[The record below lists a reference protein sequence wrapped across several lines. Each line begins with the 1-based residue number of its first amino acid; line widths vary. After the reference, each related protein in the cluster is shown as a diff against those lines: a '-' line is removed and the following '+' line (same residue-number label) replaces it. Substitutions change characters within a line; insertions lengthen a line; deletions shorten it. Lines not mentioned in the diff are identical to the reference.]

1 MSWLH
6 PAYLAALLAVPVVIA
21 LYVWAGVQRRRSLRR
36 FGEAALVSRLA
47 TGISP
52 RRRRYR
58 AALTV
63 LAVGCLALALAGPR
77 FGTKLKEVKR
87 EGVDV
92 AIALDVST
100 SMLAQDVAPNRL
112 ARAKNEIK
120 KLLDD
125 LHGDR
130 VALVLF
136 AGDAFVQC
144 PLTSDYNAVRL
155 FLDVAEP
162 SMIPTPG
169 TNFRAAVQT
178 AIQALRTPEAA
189 EDGTER
195 TRVLLIV
202 SDGENHVG
210 GIDDIVERAAD
221 AGLTVYAA
229 GIGETSGAPIPIPTT
244 QGVAYKRDRDG
255 KIVETRLEEST
266 LKQLARKGAYFRI
279 GRTSSTLPQIIPALD
294 RLQRTEYESERFETY
309 AEQFQLPL
317 AFALLLLAAE
327 RLLPEGRR
335 KPEPEYQT

>member
-1 MSWLH
+1 M
-6 PAYLAALLAVPVVIA
+6 PAVIA
-21 LYVWAGVQRRRSLRR
+21 LYVWAGMQRRRSLRR
-36 FGEAALVSRLA
+36 FGDAALVSRLA

-63 LAVGCLALALAGPR
+63 FAIGCLALALAGPR

-87 EGVDV
+87 EGVDL

-100 SMLAQDVAPNRL
+100 SMLAQDVAPDRL
-112 ARAKNEIK
+112 SRAKNEIK

-136 AGDAFVQC
+136 AGDAFIQC

-169 TNFRAAVQT
+169 TDFGAAVQT
-178 AIQALRTPEAA
+178 AIQALRVR
-189 EDGTER
+189 DGGGNDAER

-210 GIDDIVERAAD
+210 GTGAILKEASD
-221 AGLTVYAA
+221 ARLAVYTA
-229 GIGETSGAPIPIPTT
+229 GVGETSGAPIPIRAT
-244 QGVAYKRDRDG
+244 QGLVYKRDRDG
-255 KIVETRLEEST
+255 EIVETRLEEST
-266 LKQLARKGAYFRI
+266 LKELARRGAYFRI
-279 GRTSSTLPQIIPALD
+279 GRTTSTLTKIVPALD
-294 RLQRTEYESERFETY
+294 RLQQTAYESERFETF
-309 AEQFQLPL
+309 AEQFQIPL
-317 AFALLLLAAE
+317 AAALLLLVAE
-327 RLLPEGRR
+327 RLLPEARR
-335 KPEPEYQT
+335 TTEHEHES